1 MAALGMMR
9 IEYGVHG
16 CETGNMDNEGRLQ
29 CNKGPANLAARGT
42 YVVHIKKQKK
52 KNNTDFTPFFINE
65 TIYSLLGLQ
74 ESQHR
79 NQSSGSRN

>member
-29 CNKGPANLAARGT
+29 CNKGPANLAARMVRSAYKKT
-42 YVVHIKKQKK
+42 QKKQHH
-52 KNNTDFTPFFINE
+52 FTPFFINE
-65 TIYSLLGLQ
+65 TIFSLLGLQ